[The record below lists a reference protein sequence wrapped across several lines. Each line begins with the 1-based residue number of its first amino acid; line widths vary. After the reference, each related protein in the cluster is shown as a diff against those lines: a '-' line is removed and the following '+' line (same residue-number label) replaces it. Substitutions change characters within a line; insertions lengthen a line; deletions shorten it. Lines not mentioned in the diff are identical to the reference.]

1 MVVRRLLKIWILAS
15 ALLGA
20 VASAGARESLEKT
33 LVNVDRSDTA
43 VHGYDL
49 VAYFT
54 YRRPVKG
61 VSQFTSTHRGVRY
74 RFSSAQHKAAFD
86 AEPAV
91 FLPLFGG
98 YCVLGVVGNRLME
111 TQPDAFRF
119 VDGRLVFLSDKAAAQ
134 RFDKDP
140 VAALA
145 KAEENW
151 PALLQKKGK

>member
-1 MVVRRLLKIWILAS
+1 MVSRCRIGVSICCCFLFAGLS
-15 ALLGA
+15 SA
-20 VASAGARESLEKT
+20 VAREQAVKT
-33 LVNVDRSDTA
+33 LVNVDRSDLA
-43 VHGYDL
+43 VRGYDV

-54 YRRPVKG
+54 HRRPVKG
-61 VSQFTSTHRGVRY
+61 VAQFTSVHRGVRY

-98 YCVLGVVGNRLME
+98 YCVLGVSGNRLLDAE
-111 TQPDAFRF
+111 PDVFRM
-119 VDGRLVFLSDKAAAQ
+119 VDGRLVFLSDRAAAQ

-140 VAALA
+140 AAALA
-145 KAEENW
+145 KAGENW